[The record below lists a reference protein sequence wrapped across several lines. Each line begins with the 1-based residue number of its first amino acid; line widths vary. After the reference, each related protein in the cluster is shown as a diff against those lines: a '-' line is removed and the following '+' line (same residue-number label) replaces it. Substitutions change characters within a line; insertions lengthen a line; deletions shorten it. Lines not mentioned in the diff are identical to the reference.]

1 VFLKPTLRRVS
12 LLAALGAMT
21 IAATSFL
28 LLKPQTAV
36 ISCLLGWTMLSVLIV
51 DARTFVIPD
60 ILSLPAIP
68 AGLVAARILEA
79 ADAAQSMVLEH
90 LSAAALGA
98 GMFYA
103 IRQLYYV
110 WRKRDGLG
118 LGDVK
123 LAAVAGAWTGLDGLG
138 QVLLLACTSAM
149 LYVLLTHLHKLRS
162 IRGSTPVAFGVF
174 LAPSIWLIWVSE
186 TVGLDLTFTRLLAQP

>member
-1 VFLKPTLRRVS
+1 
-12 LLAALGAMT
+12 
-21 IAATSFL
+21 
-28 LLKPQTAV
+28 
-36 ISCLLGWTMLSVLIV
+36 MLSVLIV